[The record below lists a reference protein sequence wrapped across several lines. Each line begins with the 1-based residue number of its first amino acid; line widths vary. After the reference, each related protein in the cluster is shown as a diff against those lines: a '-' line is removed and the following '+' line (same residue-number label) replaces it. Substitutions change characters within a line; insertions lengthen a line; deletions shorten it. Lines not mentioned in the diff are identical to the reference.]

1 MWNEGR
7 SGECGNAWMWGC
19 VRLAGERRK
28 QGEESVDETSCE
40 RDGYI
45 HGTMTMCC

>member
-1 MWNEGR
+1 MKGVV
-7 SGECGNAWMWGC
+7 GNAGMRGCGGC